1 MWLEKAERLVWIVF
15 ALSFLTVVG
24 MRINNNS
31 AKDVQ
36 IYKGED
42 KERIKVSVTGEVQNS
57 GEYMVEYGARVCDVL
72 YCAGGVTE
80 NADVELVDLD
90 ARVVEGTRI
99 VVPSVDEEYRP
110 LAIYIVNINTADSA
124 ELMSIS
130 GVGETIAQRIV
141 EYRKN
146 SGGFDDIADIMNVPG
161 IGQKTFE
168 KIKDYIKVN

>member
-36 IYKGED
+36 VYKVED
-42 KERIKVSVTGEVQNS
+42 KERIKVSVTGEVQNC

-99 VVPSVDEEYRP
+99 VVPSVDEEHKP
-110 LAIYIVNINTADSA
+110 SAIYIVNINTADSS
-124 ELMSIS
+124 ELMSIP
-130 GVGETIAQRIV
+130 GVGETLAHRIE

-146 SGGFDDIADIMNVPG
+146 SGGFDCISDIMKVQG